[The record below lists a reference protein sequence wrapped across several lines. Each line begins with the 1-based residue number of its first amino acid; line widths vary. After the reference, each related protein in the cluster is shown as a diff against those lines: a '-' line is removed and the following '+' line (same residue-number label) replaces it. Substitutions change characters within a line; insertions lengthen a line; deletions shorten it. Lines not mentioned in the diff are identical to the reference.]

1 MANEAFL
8 MESGLAVAYTIVGG
22 FVGVA
27 MMAVAMRIIPGIVD
41 KVTPN
46 IDDEKEM
53 LRGNLAVG
61 TYVGLVTAAV
71 ILGLSVVVAAA
82 IIAGLM

>member
-8 MESGLAVAYTIVGG
+8 MESGLAVAYTIIGG
-22 FVGVA
+22 LVGVA

-61 TYVGLVTAAV
+61 TYVGLVTAAA

-82 IIAGLM
+82 IMAGLM